1 MILCFRVANFTRR
14 PHNALGGIMYFETS
28 SKLKRM
34 RADESARLRGEGAR
48 GRASRRASGRDI
60 VLGAL
65 ELVESSPDRGVGELF
80 AGENSELA
88 DAFGAP
94 ESGVAMRPSGT

>member
-1 MILCFRVANFTRR
+1 
-14 PHNALGGIMYFETS
+14 MYFETS

-34 RADESARLRGEGAR
+34 RADESARLRGEGAS
-48 GRASRRASGRDI
+48 GRASKRAKGNDI

-65 ELVESSPDRGVGELF
+65 ELVESSEDRGVGELLV
-80 AGENSELA
+80 GENRELA
-88 DAFGAP
+88 DALGAP